1 MREGVRKGGWG
12 RRQQR
17 KHGGGMQNRVDKSRG
32 IETRIT
38 EAFAKVRPTDPFV
51 VVFFTEAFAKVRPTD
66 PFVSVCMFT
75 PRHTF
80 QLSIKF

>member
-1 MREGVRKGGWG
+1 MCRLGKTLRSGDEGRGEEGGVG
-12 RRQQR
+12 AATTE

-51 VVFFTEAFAKVRPTD
+51 
-66 PFVSVCMFT
+66 SVCMFT

>member
-1 MREGVRKGGWG
+1 MCRLGRALRSGDEDEGRGEERGGGAVR
-12 RRQQR
+12 R
-17 KHGGGMQNRVDKSRG
+17 KHGDGMKNRVDKSRG
-32 IETRIT
+32 IETRI
-38 EAFAKVRPTDPFV
+38 
-51 VVFFTEAFAKVRPTD
+51 TEAFAKVRPTD

>member
-1 MREGVRKGGWG
+1 MREGVRKRGWG
-12 RRQQR
+12 RRQRR

-51 VVFFTEAFAKVRPTD
+51 
-66 PFVSVCMFT
+66 SVCMFT